1 MDVIFEKESVT
12 VRLRDYRKQNL
23 LFSVKK
29 LCGEIVASDCK
40 YLLKSNS
47 LALVL
52 YKKDSKSWSQLA
64 FKEDSVHLIQFSL
77 ASQTNRRARTK
88 IQMRE

>member
-1 MDVIFEKESVT
+1 MDAIFEKESVT

-40 YLLKSNS
+40 YLLKTNS

-64 FKEDSVHLIQFSL
+64 YKEDSVHHLQFSS
-77 ASQTNRRARTK
+77 ASQISSKARTRIHK
-88 IQMRE
+88 RE